1 MEKTTLKR
9 TFETITN
16 SEEFKKFREEYPD
29 AELCTGFFVTDFFG
43 NDNKKSL
50 DYKLG
55 ERVFS
60 FVVNELEKIKMYEDK
75 LVKVENKEFPK
86 LEVITPDI
94 KVDLDEITEIAM
106 AKTLEN
112 GICSKFS
119 KIIAVLQKYKH
130 NEKDIQAW
138 NLTCMLEG
146 LIIIHI
152 MIDSDSGEII
162 KFERKSMMDLI
173 KKK

>member
-9 TFETITN
+9 TFEIITN
-16 SEEFKKFREEYPD
+16 SEEFKKFEKEYPE
-29 AELCTGFFVTDFFG
+29 AELCTGFFVMDFFG

-50 DYKLG
+50 DYKIG

-86 LEVITPDI
+86 LEVITPNI
-94 KVDLDEITEIAM
+94 KVDLDKITEIAM

-112 GICSKFS
+112 KISAKFS

-146 LIIIHI
+146 LIIIHA
-152 MIDSDSGEII
+152 MIDSDSGEVI

>member
-9 TFETITN
+9 TFEMITN
-16 SEEFKKFREEYPD
+16 SDEFKKFEKEYPE

-50 DYKLG
+50 DYKIG

-75 LVKVENKEFPK
+75 LVKLENKEFPK

-112 GICSKFS
+112 KIHSKFS

-146 LIIIHI
+146 LIIIHM